1 MVADPSDML
10 GHVRGPAYAKGV
22 IEALLRGDSGG
33 GEEAPMTRS
42 VNIDNALFSSKSM
55 FTIR

>member
-1 MVADPSDML
+1 ML

-33 GEEAPMTRS
+33 GGGEDAPMARS
-42 VNIDNALFSSKSM
+42 VMRCWQLLIFLFLANGRHSNS
-55 FTIR
+55 

>member
-1 MVADPSDML
+1 ML

-33 GEEAPMTRS
+33 GGGEDAPMARS
-42 VNIDNALFSSKSM
+42 V
-55 FTIR
+55 IRPVLATLYFPLLANGRHSNS